1 MVESLEFEFRLGSA
15 IVEAAGFL
23 ACELATSR
31 LEGRDGG
38 GVCIDPGA
46 SPLSV
51 FLSLKILSSV
61 LRSVMLVESD
71 LEDEERSRDGSTGGK
86 GRSGFGG
93 KWCT

>member
-1 MVESLEFEFRLGSA
+1 MESLEFEFRLGSA
-15 IVEAAGFL
+15 IVEAAGL
-23 ACELATSR
+23 LLATSR
-31 LEGRDGG
+31 LEVRDGG

-46 SPLSV
+46 SLLSV

-61 LRSVMLVESD
+61 LRSVMLVESG